1 MFSLFK
7 KKLNKVTRS
16 VLIQMFRMFRTW
28 RERDYYN
35 DHIQKYH
42 VIYSDNSEDYIGEDE
57 IDMVDICVV

>member
-1 MFSLFK
+1 M
-7 KKLNKVTRS
+7 TRS

-57 IDMVDICVV
+57 IDMVEICVV